1 MTPSARFEKAL
12 KYAVSLHRSQLRK
25 GTEIPYVAHLLGVC
39 SIALYHGANEEE
51 AIAALLHD
59 VVEDQGGQPRLEEI
73 RAQFGDKVAEIVA
86 GCTDTDTIP
95 KPPWRERKQAY
106 LDHLR
111 GAAAPV
117 RFVAACDKLENI
129 QAMLRDY
136 REMGESLWSRFN
148 AGKEEQ
154 LWFFR
159 LFIEI
164 LRQAGP
170 SRLAEDLDRN
180 VSELE
185 RLVSQTR
192 AV

>member
-1 MTPSARFEKAL
+1 ML
-12 KYAVSLHRSQLRK
+12 
-25 GTEIPYVAHLLGVC
+25 
-39 SIALYHGANEEE
+39 LYHGANEEE

-59 VVEDQGGQPRLEEI
+59 AVEDQGGQPRLEEI

-106 LDHLR
+106 LEHLR

-117 RFVAACDKLENI
+117 RFVAACDKLDNI
-129 QAMLRDY
+129 QAILRDY
-136 REMGESLWSRFN
+136 REMGESLRSRFN